1 MNEMQKTMRY
11 GGVALALMLLAFL
24 TRPSVPR
31 PDAFFDKGEPFYPNF
46 TDPNTATSLEVIDYD
61 EETGTAIPF
70 KVQFKGGK
78 WTIPSHHDYP
88 ADGKDRLAKT
98 AASVIGVTKDDI
110 RSDNVADHEKCG
122 VIDPLDDEATSIK
135 GRGKRVTIR
144 GANDEVL
151 ADFIIGKEVE
161 GSQGYRFVRVPGQ
174 KRVYAAKIDVDISTK
189 FSDWIEADLLKA
201 SKDEFDQVVLRDYSV
216 DERTGIVRQRDVLT
230 LKKKDGVWTADKMR
244 ADQEVDGTKMN
255 EILKT
260 LDDLKIVG
268 VRPKPA
274 GLSESLSRISGGV
287 ELTGEDLA
295 SLRSKGYFFSTNG
308 QLLSNEGEVNALTED
323 GVEYTLRF
331 GEVVYGTGE
340 AVSAGT
346 GEDGKATGPAEN
358 RYLFITTAFK
368 EKLFPEPEKP
378 KNMEFQ
384 SKPDS
389 LWTAEDRANKA
400 LQDAHDEWQQKI
412 DKGKERSESLNRRF
426 ARWYYVIPSESFDK
440 LNLTRKELVVKK
452 KDD

>member
-1 MNEMQKTMRY
+1 MNEMQKTMRF

-24 TRPSVPR
+24 TKPSTPR

-98 AASVIGVTKDDI
+98 AAAVIGVTKDDI

-122 VIDPLDDEATSIK
+122 VIDPLDEEVTTLK

-144 GANDEVL
+144 GANDEIL

-161 GSQGYRFVRVPGQ
+161 GSQGYRFVRIPGQ

-189 FSDWIEADLLKA
+189 FSDWIEDDLLQA
-201 SKDEFDQVVLRDYSV
+201 SKDEFQKVVLRDYSV
-216 DERTGIVRQRDVLT
+216 DERTGIVKQRDVLT
-230 LKKKDGVWTADKMR
+230 LTKEDGTWKADKMR
-244 ADQEVDGTKMN
+244 ADQEVDMTKMN
-255 EILKT
+255 EILRT

-274 GLSESLSRISGGV
+274 GLSESLSRLSGGV
-287 ELTGEDLA
+287 ELTETDLI
-295 SLRSKGYFFSTNG
+295 SLRSKGYFFSTTG

-331 GEVVYGTGE
+331 GEVVYGAGE

-346 GEDGKATGPAEN
+346 GQDDKPEGPGEN
-358 RYLFITTAFK
+358 RYLFITTTFK
-368 EKLFPEPEKP
+368 EKLFPEPKKP
-378 KNMEFQ
+378 KNLEFQ
-384 SKPDS
+384 TKADS
-389 LWTAEDRANKA
+389 LWTDEDRKNKA
-400 LQDAHDEWQQKI
+400 LQDAHDEWQKKI
-412 DKGKERSESLNRRF
+412 DKGRERSNSLNQRF
-426 ARWYYVIPSESFDK
+426 ARWYYVIPAESFDK
-440 LNLTRKELVVKK
+440 LNITRKELVVKK
-452 KDD
+452 DDE